1 MIKNHGPKNPPP
13 GRNLG
18 PKFPPHVG
26 RSQKKI
32 WKQFRPYIKMSMTK
46 VTLVTF
52 ALFLLDNFISR
63 FPFMNDAL
71 AILRIFNNER
81 GLPYMP

>member
-26 RSQKKI
+26 RSPKKI
-32 WKQFRPYIKMSMTK
+32 WKQFRPYVKMSMDWRLLSK
-46 VTLVTF
+46 FQIKWKIISNFV
-52 ALFLLDNFISR
+52 AFLENLNF
-63 FPFMNDAL
+63 N
-71 AILRIFNNER
+71 
-81 GLPYMP
+81 